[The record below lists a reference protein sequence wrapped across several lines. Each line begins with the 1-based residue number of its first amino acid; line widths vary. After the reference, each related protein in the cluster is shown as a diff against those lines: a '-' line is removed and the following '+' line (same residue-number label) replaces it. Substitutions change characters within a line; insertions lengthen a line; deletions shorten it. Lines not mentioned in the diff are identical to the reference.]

1 MFNLKTLLAQ
11 CCCGL
16 ALLASHAAHAVPTY
30 HVSIDTAG
38 LAGHGLMDFTF
49 LANAGAT
56 PATAVLNNFSGAFGA
71 TFDRTAG
78 ATGGIP
84 DGIVLGNQ
92 NGGDYLTQFVD
103 LGGLFSFDVRFDGD
117 FATTENIDES
127 QFDATLY
134 NDDLTA
140 YLGGTGSFAE
150 FVLVPQ
156 LGGIPGTVLASS
168 PTGLANVTQAAPVP
182 EPSSPLLALTA
193 LCMLGFVRRRRSF
206 NRHH

>member
-1 MFNLKTLLAQ
+1 MFNLKALLAQ
-11 CCCGL
+11 CCCGF
-16 ALLASHAAHAVPTY
+16 ALLASHAAQAVPMY

-38 LAGHGLMDFTF
+38 LTGRGLMDFTF

-56 PATAVLNNFSGAFGA
+56 PASAMLDNFSGAFGA
-71 TFDRTAG
+71 AFDRSPG

-84 DGIVLGNQ
+84 SGIVLGNQ
-92 NGGDYLTQFVD
+92 DGGDYLTQYVN
-103 LGGLFSFDVRFDGD
+103 LGGVFGFDISFGGA
-117 FATTENIDES
+117 FAVTDNIDES

-156 LGGIPGTVLASS
+156 LNGVRGTVLASS
-168 PTGLANVTQAAPVP
+168 PTGLADVAPAAAVP

-193 LCMLGFVRRRRSF
+193 LGMLGLVRRRRQ
-206 NRHH
+206 